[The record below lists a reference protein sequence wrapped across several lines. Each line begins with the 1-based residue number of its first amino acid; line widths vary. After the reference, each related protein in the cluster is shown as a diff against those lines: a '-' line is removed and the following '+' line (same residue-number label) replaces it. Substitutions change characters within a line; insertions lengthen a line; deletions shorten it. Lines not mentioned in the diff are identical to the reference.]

1 MRNPRLCGDA
11 VSEPLIFV
19 TAVAVIS
26 RSAGAAVAD
35 LPFARPA
42 CMKMSGACPAT
53 TSPGIARI
61 AENQTVSA
69 INKRH
74 FSNN

>member
-1 MRNPRLCGDA
+1 
-11 VSEPLIFV
+11 
-19 TAVAVIS
+19 VAVIS